1 MSHVAKMNVLIEQL
15 KKEDGVEIDFIEEK
29 DEIIMIN
36 EELEL

>member
-1 MSHVAKMNVLIEQL
+1 MNVLIEQL